1 VIPPDIDSAAE
12 WPPFY
17 KATFGKIDEERKR
30 LLLEMAVAEFAQKG
44 FNAAN
49 INEIAKRS
57 GISIGSMYSYFESK
71 EALFLTIIDEGYRV
85 LREALTEAEAATE
98 ASDKAGAE
106 GIVSLFA
113 RLLHSSRDYA
123 RKYPELTQIYLD
135 ATTQGLA
142 PLSGRL
148 SYRLET
154 ITASLYQ
161 RSIAASKAAGTIR
174 QELDAG
180 ALAFYLDNLL
190 IVFQFSF
197 ASDYY
202 RDRMRIFAGDSVDAD
217 DGEGLIA
224 SLVDLVRRSV
234 APG

>member
-1 VIPPDIDSAAE
+1 MIPPDIDSAAE

-17 KATFGKIDEERKR
+17 KATFGKIDEERRR

-49 INEIAKRS
+49 INEIARRS

-85 LREALTEAEAATE
+85 LKEALTEAETAA
-98 ASDKAGAE
+98 KAADEDIIG
-106 GIVSLFA
+106 LFA
-113 RLLHSSRDYA
+113 RLLTSSRDYA
-123 RKYPELTQIYLD
+123 RKFPELTQIYLD

-161 RSIAASKAAGTIR
+161 RSIAASKAAGTLR
-174 QELDAG
+174 KELDAG